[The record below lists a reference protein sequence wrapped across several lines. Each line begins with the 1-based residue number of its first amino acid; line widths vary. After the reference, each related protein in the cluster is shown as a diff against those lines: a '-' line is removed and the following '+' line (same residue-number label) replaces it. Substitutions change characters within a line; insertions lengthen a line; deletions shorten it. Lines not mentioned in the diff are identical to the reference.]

1 MRKYRPRRPRHAS
14 FRLGMGLYRLDLWW
28 KPRHNEMVRIG
39 RRIGTGTY
47 VLGVLVKFTPL
58 HEG

>member
-1 MRKYRPRRPRHAS
+1 MGHYKARKPRYTS
-14 FRLGMGLYRLDLWW
+14 FRIGRGVYRLDLWW

-39 RRIGTGTY
+39 PRIGTGTY